1 MEKAMSDLKSKIKTK
16 WRKVYRAISK
26 EDPSKSGEILC

>member
-16 WRKVYRAISK
+16 WRKVYRAITK
-26 EDPSKSGEILC
+26 EDP